1 VRRYRYRTS
10 VLTGPWRDNQ
20 DEAAR
25 DAIKAKQAIA
35 EGGQPTAI
43 RWIVPGQIEER
54 ISEKAT
60 SRLDS

>member
-10 VLTGPWRDNQ
+10 VLTGPWRDVE
-20 DEAAR
+20 DDAAR

-35 EGGQPTAI
+35 DDDQPAGI